1 MEKFINGKPV
11 KPPEMPQ
18 TSRGYDSFLAR
29 THKIARLPVSAPTS
43 ARSTRFRK
51 SPTTNAFSRSK
62 RRKYLGQKMKRFS
75 LGIVVAVAI
84 VLIGSVIYSL
94 ASIPIAYESLLG
106 WFSVANVLS
115 VSTISLIITL
125 IFNVRAVQADTRT
138 KKMQAFNALLKQWDS
153 SKEAQEYVLTK
164 FEYPGKNLEEDKID
178 RVLSVCNRIG
188 FMVNLG
194 LISEKDTAEFIGFK
208 MLQLWE
214 KLSKYVYEEG
224 RKVSSFSWIH
234 YEDFVENRLKKKYWK
249 YENGQFVYKK
259 KPKTG
264 FSKEKLREM
273 HARAQ

>member
-1 MEKFINGKPV
+1 M
-11 KPPEMPQ
+11 
-18 TSRGYDSFLAR
+18 
-29 THKIARLPVSAPTS
+29 
-43 ARSTRFRK
+43 
-51 SPTTNAFSRSK
+51 
-62 RRKYLGQKMKRFS
+62 KYLGQKTKRFS

-94 ASIPIAYESLLG
+94 ASTPIAYESLLG

-138 KKMQAFNALLKQWDS
+138 KKMQAFDALLKQWDS

-194 LISEKDTAEFIGFK
+194 LISEKDTAEFVGFK

-249 YENGQFVYKK
+249 YENGQLVYKE

-273 HARAQ
+273 RVL

>member
-1 MEKFINGKPV
+1 
-11 KPPEMPQ
+11 
-18 TSRGYDSFLAR
+18 
-29 THKIARLPVSAPTS
+29 
-43 ARSTRFRK
+43 
-51 SPTTNAFSRSK
+51 
-62 RRKYLGQKMKRFS
+62 MKRFS

>member
-1 MEKFINGKPV
+1 
-11 KPPEMPQ
+11 
-18 TSRGYDSFLAR
+18 
-29 THKIARLPVSAPTS
+29 
-43 ARSTRFRK
+43 
-51 SPTTNAFSRSK
+51 
-62 RRKYLGQKMKRFS
+62 MKRFS

-273 HARAQ
+273 HARVQ